1 MHGMWRLK
9 IKGPNGLDK
18 LLSARSKV
26 PFCQLDMINH
36 RYQYAIDNQMD
47 VNALEVEQFYKVD

>member
-1 MHGMWRLK
+1 MWRLK
-9 IKGPNGLDK
+9 IKGPNGLGK
-18 LLSARSKV
+18 FLSVRSKV
-26 PFCQLDMINH
+26 PFSQLDMINH